1 MRYTQ
6 TLKLARTD
14 QLPFVRQEWETPVD
28 TQAPDLTRLPAE
40 VNASLGE
47 LAKDGLA
54 PVFATKIRRHA
65 QRLAFNAAEIEIA
78 FDEGTIEAGEYR
90 EPLVEIKLELKTGE
104 TPKGGPPDAGGSAS
118 SAHRLLIV
126 AEGGTFAGILRIC
139 RRGEMAHASPGART
153 RRVCHHDACALARI
167 HRLLEKPKG

>member
-47 LAKDGLA
+47 LAKDGFPRSLRPKSVA
-54 PVFATKIRRHA
+54 MRSDWHLTPQRSKSPSMRGRSRRA
-65 QRLAFNAAEIEIA
+65 SIES
-78 FDEGTIEAGEYR
+78 R
-90 EPLVEIKLELKTGE
+90 
-104 TPKGGPPDAGGSAS
+104 
-118 SAHRLLIV
+118 
-126 AEGGTFAGILRIC
+126 
-139 RRGEMAHASPGART
+139 
-153 RRVCHHDACALARI
+153 
-167 HRLLEKPKG
+167 